1 MVNVKP
7 EQFQKIWSALIT
19 PTNEDESV
27 NYEALER
34 IVELQI
40 QDGAEGFYCCGS
52 SGEGLLLTL
61 EERKQVLEHV
71 LKAADGRVPV
81 ISHVGT
87 IRTRDVVDLAR
98 HAMSAG
104 ALAVSMIPPYYYKF
118 SMDEIMGYYEDM
130 IRAIPDVPAI
140 VYNIPQFTGV
150 EFSKENAGRLLSNEN
165 IVGIKHT
172 STNLYSLER
181 MGQAFPGKALINGF
195 DEQLLG
201 ALAMGSCAT
210 IGTTVNLFAP
220 LFHRVRDAFDRGD
233 MAQAYRWQHAI
244 NLRVEETVKLGIF
257 NAMKYGWTL
266 RGVDCGF
273 CRAPFRP
280 LDGAAREKMAQLM
293 ALPLAPVSAPGP
305 PDPNPNPKQTAR
317 ARRGSRP
324 GRAHSIEAA
333 GPASREHGGE
343 TSFQAGER
351 NDFCGIRGT
360 LVVKWGRSFGLGLR
374 TQASEKKGNPR

>member
-1 MVNVKP
+1 MVNVKQ
-7 EQFQKIWSALIT
+7 EQFAKIWSALIT
-19 PTNEDESV
+19 PTKADESV

-40 QDGAEGFYCCGS
+40 QDGVEGFYCCGS

-61 EERKQVLEHV
+61 EERRQVLEHV

-87 IRTRDVVDLAR
+87 IRTKDVIDLAR

-118 SMDEIMGYYEDM
+118 SMDEIMGYYEDV
-130 IRAIPDVPAI
+130 IRALPDVPAI

-150 EFSKENAGRLLSNEN
+150 EFSKDNAGRLLANEN

-172 STNLYSLER
+172 SSNLYALER

-195 DEQLLG
+195 DEQLLA
-201 ALAMGSCAT
+201 ALSMGSCAT

-220 LFHRVRDAFDRGD
+220 LFLKVRAAYQAGD
-233 MAQAYRWQHAI
+233 MAEALRWQHAI
-244 NLRVEETVKLGIF
+244 NVRVEATVKVGIF

-273 CRAPFRP
+273 CRSPFKP
-280 LDGAAREKMAQLM
+280 LDEAARKAMADVM
-293 ALPLAPVSAPGP
+293 AMPL
-305 PDPNPNPKQTAR
+305 
-317 ARRGSRP
+317 
-324 GRAHSIEAA
+324 EA
-333 GPASREHGGE
+333 
-343 TSFQAGER
+343 
-351 NDFCGIRGT
+351 
-360 LVVKWGRSFGLGLR
+360 
-374 TQASEKKGNPR
+374 

>member
-118 SMDEIMGYYEDM
+118 SMAEITGYYKAVLDAVPGLE
-130 IRAIPDVPAI
+130 AIL
-140 VYNIPQFTGV
+140 YNIPQFTGV
-150 EFSKENAGRLLSNEN
+150 EFSKDNAAELLSDPR
-165 IVGIKHT
+165 IIGIKHT
-172 STNLYSLER
+172 SQNLYSLER
-181 MGQAFPGKALINGF
+181 MSVAYPDKVLINGF
-195 DEQLLG
+195 DEMFLG
-201 ALAMGSCAT
+201 ALSMGASCT

-220 LFHRVRDAFDRGD
+220 TFLKVRDLYNAGRMAEAFAQQNLINHRVEV
-233 MAQAYRWQHAI
+233 M
-244 NLRVEETVKLGIF
+244 VKAGIF
-257 NAMKYGWTL
+257 SAVKYGWTM
-266 RGVDCGF
+266 RGIDCGA
-273 CRAPFRP
+273 CRSPFAP
-280 LDGAAREKMAQLM
+280 LTEEAKASVRELFA
-293 ALPLAPVSAPGP
+293 
-305 PDPNPNPKQTAR
+305 
-317 ARRGSRP
+317 
-324 GRAHSIEAA
+324 
-333 GPASREHGGE
+333 
-343 TSFQAGER
+343 
-351 NDFCGIRGT
+351 
-360 LVVKWGRSFGLGLR
+360 
-374 TQASEKKGNPR
+374 

>member
-1 MVNVKP
+1 MVSVNP
-7 EQFQKIWSALIT
+7 QQFRRIWSALIT
-19 PTNEDESV
+19 PMNADESV
-27 NYEALER
+27 NYDALEA
-34 IVELQI
+34 IVDQQI

-61 EERKQVLEHV
+61 EERKQVLEHT
-71 LKAADGRVPV
+71 LKAAGGRVPV

-87 IRTRDVVDLAR
+87 IRTRDVIDLAR

-118 SMDEIMGYYEDM
+118 SMEEITGYYEDV
-130 IRAIPDVPAI
+130 IRALPNVPVI

-150 EFSKENAGRLLSNEN
+150 EFSKDNAARLLSNEN

-181 MGQAFPGKALINGF
+181 IGQAFPGKALINGF
-195 DEQLLG
+195 DEQFLA

-220 LFHRVRDAFDRGD
+220 LFCRVRDAFQKGD
-233 MAQAYRWQHAI
+233 MAEAYRWQHAI
-244 NLRVEETVKLGIF
+244 NLRIEAVCRVGIF

-273 CRAPFRP
+273 GRAPFRP
-280 LDGAAREKMAQLM
+280 LDAAARKSIADLM
-293 ALPLAPVSAPGP
+293 AMPL
-305 PDPNPNPKQTAR
+305 DP
-317 ARRGSRP
+317 
-324 GRAHSIEAA
+324 I
-333 GPASREHGGE
+333 
-343 TSFQAGER
+343 
-351 NDFCGIRGT
+351 D
-360 LVVKWGRSFGLGLR
+360 
-374 TQASEKKGNPR
+374 

>member
-1 MVNVKP
+1 MCP
-7 EQFQKIWSALIT
+7 PSSIT
-19 PTNEDESV
+19 
-27 NYEALER
+27 
-34 IVELQI
+34 
-40 QDGAEGFYCCGS
+40 F
-52 SGEGLLLTL
+52 
-61 EERKQVLEHV
+61 
-71 LKAADGRVPV
+71 
-81 ISHVGT
+81 
-87 IRTRDVVDLAR
+87 
-98 HAMSAG
+98 
-104 ALAVSMIPPYYYKF
+104 
-118 SMDEIMGYYEDM
+118 
-130 IRAIPDVPAI
+130 
-140 VYNIPQFTGV
+140 PQFTGV

-273 CRAPFRP
+273 CRALLPAPGRS
-280 LDGAAREKMAQLM
+280 GQEKMAQLM
-293 ALPLAPVSAPGP
+293 ALPLEPV
-305 PDPNPNPKQTAR
+305 
-317 ARRGSRP
+317 
-324 GRAHSIEAA
+324 
-333 GPASREHGGE
+333 
-343 TSFQAGER
+343 
-351 NDFCGIRGT
+351 
-360 LVVKWGRSFGLGLR
+360 
-374 TQASEKKGNPR
+374 

>member
-1 MVNVKP
+1 MTQDELFKKLIAHCKEYGFIFP
-7 EQFQKIWSALIT
+7 SSEIYDGLSAVY
-19 PTNEDESV
+19 D
-27 NYEALER
+27 YGQMG
-34 IVELQI
+34 VELKNNI
-40 QDGAEGFYCCGS
+40 KKYWWD
-52 SGEGLLLTL
+52 
-61 EERKQVLEHV
+61 
-71 LKAADGRVPV
+71 
-81 ISHVGT
+81 
-87 IRTRDVVDLAR
+87 
-98 HAMSAG
+98 AMTK
-104 ALAVSMIPPYYYKF
+104 L
-118 SMDEIMGYYEDM
+118 
-130 IRAIPDVPAI
+130 
-140 VYNIPQFTGV
+140 
-150 EFSKENAGRLLSNEN
+150 NEN

-293 ALPLAPVSAPGP
+293 ALPLEPV
-305 PDPNPNPKQTAR
+305 
-317 ARRGSRP
+317 
-324 GRAHSIEAA
+324 
-333 GPASREHGGE
+333 
-343 TSFQAGER
+343 
-351 NDFCGIRGT
+351 
-360 LVVKWGRSFGLGLR
+360 
-374 TQASEKKGNPR
+374 

>member
-1 MVNVKP
+1 MTQEELFKKLVAHCKEYGFIFP
-7 EQFQKIWSALIT
+7 SSEIYDGLSAVY
-19 PTNEDESV
+19 D
-27 NYEALER
+27 YGQMG
-34 IVELQI
+34 VELKNNI
-40 QDGAEGFYCCGS
+40 KKYWWD
-52 SGEGLLLTL
+52 
-61 EERKQVLEHV
+61 
-71 LKAADGRVPV
+71 
-81 ISHVGT
+81 
-87 IRTRDVVDLAR
+87 
-98 HAMSAG
+98 AMTK
-104 ALAVSMIPPYYYKF
+104 L
-118 SMDEIMGYYEDM
+118 
-130 IRAIPDVPAI
+130 
-140 VYNIPQFTGV
+140 
-150 EFSKENAGRLLSNEN
+150 NEN

-181 MGQAFPGKALINGF
+181 TGQAFPGKALINGF

-293 ALPLAPVSAPGP
+293 ALPLEPV
-305 PDPNPNPKQTAR
+305 
-317 ARRGSRP
+317 
-324 GRAHSIEAA
+324 
-333 GPASREHGGE
+333 
-343 TSFQAGER
+343 
-351 NDFCGIRGT
+351 
-360 LVVKWGRSFGLGLR
+360 
-374 TQASEKKGNPR
+374 

>member
-118 SMDEIMGYYEDM
+118 SMDEIMGYYEDV

-150 EFSKENAGRLLSNEN
+150 EFSKENAAGAPSVSLWVTSLLMQLALLLVYFSNNAWSMMLSITGVMVLPAYLISMLFLWKTCEDGQYPQKAPTGR
-165 IVGIKHT
+165 
-172 STNLYSLER
+172 
-181 MGQAFPGKALINGF
+181 AA
-195 DEQLLG
+195 
-201 ALAMGSCAT
+201 ALACAAL
-210 IGTTVNLFAP
+210 GTLYGFWLIYAAGLHYMLMAMVLIALGIPVYIWSRKQHPDQTPLFKNYEKVILVLLVLAALVAIYLFA
-220 LFHRVRDAFDRGD
+220 RG
-233 MAQAYRWQHAI
+233 I
-244 NLRVEETVKLGIF
+244 I
-257 NAMKYGWTL
+257 TL
-266 RGVDCGF
+266 
-273 CRAPFRP
+273 
-280 LDGAAREKMAQLM
+280 
-293 ALPLAPVSAPGP
+293 
-305 PDPNPNPKQTAR
+305 
-317 ARRGSRP
+317 
-324 GRAHSIEAA
+324 
-333 GPASREHGGE
+333 
-343 TSFQAGER
+343 
-351 NDFCGIRGT
+351 
-360 LVVKWGRSFGLGLR
+360 
-374 TQASEKKGNPR
+374 

>member
-7 EQFQKIWSALIT
+7 EQFKRIWSALIT
-19 PTNEDESV
+19 PTNPDESV
-27 NYEALER
+27 NYGALER
-34 IVELQI
+34 IVDLQI

-61 EERKQVLEHV
+61 DERKQVLEHV

-87 IRTRDVVDLAR
+87 IRTKDVIDLAD

-104 ALAVSMIPPYYYKF
+104 AMAVSMIPPYYYKF
-118 SMDEIMGYYEDM
+118 SMDEIMGYYESV
-130 IRAIPDVPAI
+130 IEALPNLPAI

-150 EFSKENAGRLLSNEN
+150 EFNKDNAGRLLANEN

-181 MGQAFPGKALINGF
+181 MGQAFPGRALINGF

-220 LFHRVRDAFDRGD
+220 LFHKVREAFDRGD
-233 MAQAYRWQHAI
+233 MDEAYRWQHAI
-244 NLRVEETVKLGIF
+244 NLRVEATVKVGIF

-273 CRAPFRP
+273 CRSPFKP
-280 LDGAAREKMAQLM
+280 LDDQAKKAMTDLM
-293 ALPLAPVSAPGP
+293 SMPL
-305 PDPNPNPKQTAR
+305 
-317 ARRGSRP
+317 
-324 GRAHSIEAA
+324 EA
-333 GPASREHGGE
+333 
-343 TSFQAGER
+343 
-351 NDFCGIRGT
+351 I
-360 LVVKWGRSFGLGLR
+360 
-374 TQASEKKGNPR
+374 

>member
-1 MVNVKP
+1 VVSVKK
-7 EQFQKIWSALIT
+7 EQFRRIWSALIT

-27 NYEALER
+27 NYDALER

-61 EERKQVLEHV
+61 DERKQVLEHT
-71 LKAADGRVPV
+71 LKAAGGRVPV

-87 IRTRDVVDLAR
+87 IRTKDVIDLAR

-118 SMDEIMGYYEDM
+118 SMDEIMGYYEDV
-130 IRAIPDVPAI
+130 IKAIPDVPAI

-150 EFSKENAGRLLSNEN
+150 EFSKDNAGRLLANEN

-181 MGQAFPGKALINGF
+181 MGNAFPDKALINGF

-201 ALAMGSCAT
+201 ALSMGAAAT

-220 LFHRVRDAFDRGD
+220 LFHRVRDAFDKGELTV
-233 MAQAYRWQHAI
+233 AYCWQHAI
-244 NLRVEETVKLGIF
+244 NYRVETTVKVGIF

-280 LDGAAREKMAQLM
+280 LGPEARAAMKELM
-293 ALPLAPVSAPGP
+293 ALPLEPM
-305 PDPNPNPKQTAR
+305 D
-317 ARRGSRP
+317 
-324 GRAHSIEAA
+324 
-333 GPASREHGGE
+333 
-343 TSFQAGER
+343 
-351 NDFCGIRGT
+351 
-360 LVVKWGRSFGLGLR
+360 
-374 TQASEKKGNPR
+374 

>member
-7 EQFQKIWSALIT
+7 EQFQRIWSALIT
-19 PTNEDESV
+19 PTREDESV
-27 NYEALER
+27 NYEALEE
-34 IVELQI
+34 IVERQI
-40 QDGAEGFYCCGS
+40 QDGVEGFYCCGS

-61 EERKQVLEHV
+61 EERKKVLEHT

-87 IRTRDVVDLAR
+87 IRTADVIDLAR

-104 ALAVSMIPPYYYKF
+104 ALAVSMIPPYYSKF
-118 SMDEIMGYYEDM
+118 SMDEIMGYYEDV

-150 EFSKENAGRLLSNEN
+150 EFSKDNAGRLLANEN

-201 ALAMGSCAT
+201 ALSMGSCAT

-220 LFHRVRDAFDRGD
+220 LFLKVREAFEQGD
-233 MAQAYRWQHAI
+233 MALAYRWQHAI
-244 NLRVEETVKLGIF
+244 NLRVEATVKVGIF
-257 NAMKYGWTL
+257 NAMKYGWTV

-280 LDGAAREKMAQLM
+280 LDETAKKAVEELLT
-293 ALPLAPVSAPGP
+293 LPL
-305 PDPNPNPKQTAR
+305 
-317 ARRGSRP
+317 
-324 GRAHSIEAA
+324 EA
-333 GPASREHGGE
+333 
-343 TSFQAGER
+343 
-351 NDFCGIRGT
+351 I
-360 LVVKWGRSFGLGLR
+360 
-374 TQASEKKGNPR
+374 

>member
-118 SMDEIMGYYEDM
+118 SMDEIMGYYEDV

-233 MAQAYRWQHAI
+233 MAQAYRWQHAPGGGDGEAGHFQRYEI
-244 NLRVEETVKLGIF
+244 RLDPAGGGLRL
-257 NAMKYGWTL
+257 L
-266 RGVDCGF
+266 
-273 CRAPFRP
+273 PRP
-280 LDGAAREKMAQLM
+280 L
-293 ALPLAPVSAPGP
+293 PAPGRSGQGEDGP
-305 PDPNPNPKQTAR
+305 ADGPAPGA
-317 ARRGSRP
+317 GMSSRP
-324 GRAHSIEAA
+324 VRFVS
-333 GPASREHGGE
+333 
-343 TSFQAGER
+343 
-351 NDFCGIRGT
+351 
-360 LVVKWGRSFGLGLR
+360 
-374 TQASEKKGNPR
+374 

>member
-1 MVNVKP
+1 MVTVKP
-7 EQFQKIWSALIT
+7 DQFRRIWSALIT
-19 PTNEDESV
+19 PTRADESV
-27 NYEALER
+27 NYEALEE
-34 IVELQI
+34 IVDRQI

-61 EERKQVLEHV
+61 EERKKVLEHT

-87 IRTRDVVDLAR
+87 IRTADVIDLAR

-118 SMDEIMGYYEDM
+118 SMDEIMGYYEDV

-150 EFSKENAGRLLSNEN
+150 EFSKDNAGRLLANEN

-181 MGQAFPGKALINGF
+181 MGQAFPDKALINGF

-201 ALAMGSCAT
+201 AMSMGACAT

-220 LFHRVRDAFDRGD
+220 LFHKVREAFQQGD
-233 MAQAYRWQHAI
+233 MALAYRWQHAI
-244 NLRVEETVKLGIF
+244 NLRVEATVKVGIF
-257 NAMKYGWTL
+257 NAMKYGWTV

-273 CRAPFRP
+273 CRSPFRP
-280 LDGAAREKMAQLM
+280 LDHDGKKAVEDLLAM
-293 ALPLAPVSAPGP
+293 PLEPV
-305 PDPNPNPKQTAR
+305 
-317 ARRGSRP
+317 
-324 GRAHSIEAA
+324 
-333 GPASREHGGE
+333 
-343 TSFQAGER
+343 
-351 NDFCGIRGT
+351 
-360 LVVKWGRSFGLGLR
+360 
-374 TQASEKKGNPR
+374 

>member
-1 MVNVKP
+1 MVTVKLQ
-7 EQFQKIWSALIT
+7 QFERIWSALIT
-19 PTNEDESV
+19 PTNPDESV
-27 NYEALER
+27 NYEALEQ
-34 IVELQI
+34 IVDLQI
-40 QDGAEGFYCCGS
+40 KDGTEGFYCCGS

-61 EERKQVLEHV
+61 DERKKVLEHT

-87 IRTRDVVDLAR
+87 IRTKDVIDLAD

-118 SMDEIMGYYEDM
+118 SMDEIMGYYESVID
-130 IRAIPDVPAI
+130 ALPDLPAI

-150 EFSKENAGRLLSNEN
+150 EFNKDNAGLLLANEN

-201 ALAMGSCAT
+201 ALSMGSCAT
-210 IGTTVNLFAP
+210 IGTTVNLFVP
-220 LFHRVRDAFDRGD
+220 LFLEVREAFRKGD
-233 MAQAYRWQHAI
+233 MAEAYRWQHAI
-244 NLRVEETVKLGIF
+244 NLRVEATVKIGIF

-273 CRAPFRP
+273 CRAPFKP
-280 LDGAAREKMAQLM
+280 LDEQAKKAMSELM
-293 ALPLAPVSAPGP
+293 ALPLDAV
-305 PDPNPNPKQTAR
+305 
-317 ARRGSRP
+317 
-324 GRAHSIEAA
+324 
-333 GPASREHGGE
+333 
-343 TSFQAGER
+343 
-351 NDFCGIRGT
+351 
-360 LVVKWGRSFGLGLR
+360 
-374 TQASEKKGNPR
+374 